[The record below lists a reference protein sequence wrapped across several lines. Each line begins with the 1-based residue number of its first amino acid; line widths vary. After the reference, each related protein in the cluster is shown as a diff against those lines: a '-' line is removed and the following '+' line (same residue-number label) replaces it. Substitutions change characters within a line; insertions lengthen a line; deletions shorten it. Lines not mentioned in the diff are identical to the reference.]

1 LTGEARILVV
11 DDEADMAESCV
22 FLLRRAGHDAEPA
35 GSADAALARLEHEAF
50 DVVVTDLRMPG
61 RTGLQLLA
69 AIKQRDPDIEVLVIT
84 GFPEIQTA
92 VAAIKAG
99 AFDYLEKPF
108 EAAAFVER
116 VEKAV
121 AHKDL
126 KTRNR
131 ELRLRL
137 RQGAGGRRLVHRSP
151 AFRALLD
158 TLERAAKTE
167 ASVLIHGES
176 GTGKELLAH
185 VLHDQSPRAG
195 RPFVPVDC
203 TTIPETLV
211 ESELFGHV
219 KGAFSGA
226 DHNRTGLFEVA
237 NGGTLFLDEVG
248 ELPLSFQPKLLRA
261 IQERQIRRVGAS
273 ELRPVDVRLVA
284 ATNRDLPAMV
294 AQGRFRQDLFY
305 RLDVVRLEVPPLR
318 ARPEDIEPLA
328 RHFLAALQGDDAR
341 IVDLD
346 PQALAVLKAR
356 PWPGNVRQLRNV
368 IERACVLGSGPTLT
382 VADLPPDLGDPAPA
396 DAPQTFQELKAREV
410 AALERSYVENLLR
423 KHAGHVTRCAEEAGM
438 ARSAF
443 QKLMQ
448 RYGIRSESYRGAK
461 S

>member
-1 LTGEARILVV
+1 LTDKARILVV

-22 FLLRRAGHDAEPA
+22 FLLRRAGHDAEAA
-35 GSADAALARLEHEAF
+35 GSADEALARLEHEAF

-92 VAAIKAG
+92 VAAIKTG

-121 AHKDL
+121 AHRDL

-137 RQGAGGRRLVHRSP
+137 RQGAGGRRLVHRSS
-151 AFRALLD
+151 AFRTLLD
-158 TLERAAKTE
+158 TLARAAKTE

-203 TTIPETLV
+203 TTIPENLV

-294 AQGRFRQDLFY
+294 TQGRFRQDLFY

-382 VADLPPDLGDPAPA
+382 VADLPPDLGDALPA

-410 AALERSYVENLLR
+410 AALERGYVENLLR

-438 ARSAF
+438 SRSAF